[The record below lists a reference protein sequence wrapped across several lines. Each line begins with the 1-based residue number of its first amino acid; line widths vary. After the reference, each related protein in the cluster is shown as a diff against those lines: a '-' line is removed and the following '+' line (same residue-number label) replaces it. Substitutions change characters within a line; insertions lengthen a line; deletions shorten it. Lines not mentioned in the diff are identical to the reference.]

1 MAIENV
7 LLDFKTY
14 LLSIN
19 NERWF
24 CKYLQLMFNIYDYK
38 SKWYSDYT
46 TLKNKIIIIT
56 IFYLFTKPL
65 NKMAT
70 KIQKVL
76 K

>member
-1 MAIENV
+1 M
-7 LLDFKTY
+7 T
-14 LLSIN
+14 IN
-19 NERWF
+19 QNGTV
-24 CKYLQLMFNIYDYK
+24 
-38 SKWYSDYT
+38 T